1 MTTSNLILALVVSG
15 IILLILFAAVDYA
28 FFSIHKGKYIK
39 EMARNP
45 YREPETRDE
54 FIDTFGML
62 KRRLAGKIATL
73 LDCLGGEVLVKWYH
87 ENTDMDTNTFFD
99 IDDDGNA
106 YTKHIVKVRFDDKG
120 EPVVMLEGDGKERH
134 YSDCHRLRYFTA
146 EELLNVVD
154 ELLAAAVN
162 SQDSGKI
169 VCNVDDS
176 GNPVY
181 NKVK

>member
-1 MTTSNLILALVVSG
+1 MTLALVVSG
-15 IILLILFAAVDYA
+15 VILLILFAAVNYA

-45 YREPETRDE
+45 YREPETHEE
-54 FIDTFGML
+54 FTDTFGML
-62 KRRLAGKIATL
+62 KGRLAGKIATL

-99 IDDDGNA
+99 IDDYGNA
-106 YTKHIVKVRFDDKG
+106 YAERIEKIRFNDKG
-120 EPVVMLEGDGKERH
+120 EPVVMLEGDGNGGH
-134 YSDCHRLRYFTA
+134 YNDCHTLGYFTA
-146 EELLNVVD
+146 EELLYVID

-162 SQDSGKI
+162 SHDNGKV
-169 VCNVDDS
+169 VCDVDDS

-181 NKVK
+181 NKTK